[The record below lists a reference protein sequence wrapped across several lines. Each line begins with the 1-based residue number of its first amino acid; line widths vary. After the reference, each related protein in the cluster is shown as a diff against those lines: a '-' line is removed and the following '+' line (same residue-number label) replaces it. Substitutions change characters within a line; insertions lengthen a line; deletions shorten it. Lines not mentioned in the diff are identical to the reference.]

1 MGLLDVTGTDQITQ
15 WWEAFDLGFEKF
27 VGVNFW
33 TMIFAWVN
41 LLILYL
47 LFKKFLFVPIKKMID
62 SRQKEIDD
70 MYSDAESARVSAGEL
85 KAEYEE
91 KMSQANEESEEILKN
106 AVRRAQLKEEEI
118 LKEANAKA
126 DRTMER
132 AHEQIALEKKQ
143 AINDVKNQVSAMAID
158 IASAVIERDVSENE
172 HKELIDD
179 FISNMGNE

>member
-1 MGLLDVTGTDQITQ
+1 MGLLKVVNLTFT
-15 WWEAFDLGFEKF
+15 EFERF

-41 LLILYL
+41 LLILYFIL
-47 LFKKFLFVPIKKMID
+47 KKLAFDRVKNMID

-70 MYSDAESARVSAGEL
+70 MYSDAESAKEGAHEL
-85 KAEYEE
+85 KVEYEE
-91 KMSQANEESEEILKN
+91 KMNKATEESEQILKT

-118 LKEANAKA
+118 LNEADKEA
-126 DRTMER
+126 DRILER

-143 AINDVKNQVSAMAID
+143 AINEVKNQVSAMAID

-179 FISNMGNE
+179 FIKNMGNE

>member
-1 MGLLDVTGTDQITQ
+1 MGLLETTT
-15 WWEAFDLGFEKF
+15 EAF

-33 TMIFAWVN
+33 TMIFAWIN

-47 LFKKFLFVPIKKMID
+47 FLKKLLFKPMKNMID

-70 MYSDAESARVSAGEL
+70 MYSDAETARSDAADL

-91 KMSQANEESEEILKN
+91 KISKANEESEQILKS

-118 LKEANAKA
+118 LKEANAQA
-126 DRTMER
+126 ARTLER
-132 AHEQIALEKKQ
+132 AEEQIELEKKQ
-143 AINDVKNQVSAMAID
+143 ALNDVKNEVSAMAIG

-172 HKELIDD
+172 HKKLIDD
-179 FISNMGNE
+179 FINNIGNE

>member
-1 MGLLDVTGTDQITQ
+1 MGLLEATGFVTVVLDK
-15 WWEAFDLGFEKF
+15 FESF

-70 MYSDAESARVSAGEL
+70 MYSDAESARESAGEL

-91 KMSQANEESEEILKN
+91 KISRANEESEQILKS
-106 AVRRAQLKEEEI
+106 AFRRAQLKEEEI
-118 LKEANAKA
+118 LKEANNQAE
-126 DRTMER
+126 RTIER

-158 IASAVIERDVSENE
+158 IASAVIERDVSEND